1 MKYLLR
7 LYRWKY
13 TFYAGTFAVFFLWV
27 FFIDG
32 NNIFSLLELNKEK
45 NNYEEGTTFY
55 EEQLIQ
61 IETEKAEVLGSD
73 DAAEKFAREKYRM
86 KKEGEIVFVIV
97 DQEGNLL
104 D

>member
-7 LYRWKY
+7 IYRWKY
-13 TFYAGTFAVFFLWV
+13 TFYAGTFLVFFLWV

-32 NNIFSLLELNKEK
+32 NNVFSLLELREEK
-45 NNYEEGTTFY
+45 NTYEEGIAFY
-55 EEQLIQ
+55 EEQLKQ
-61 IETEKAEVLGSD
+61 IETEKDEVLGSD

-86 KKEGEIVFVIV
+86 KKEGETVFVIV
-97 DQEGNLL
+97 DKNGNLL

>member
-7 LYRWKY
+7 FYRWKY
-13 TFYAGTFAVFFLWV
+13 TFYAGTFIVFFLWI

-32 NNIFSLLELNKEK
+32 NNVFSLLELRAEK
-45 NNYEEGTTFY
+45 KSYEEGIVFY
-55 EEQLIQ
+55 EEQLKQ

-73 DAAEKFAREKYRM
+73 EAAEKFAREKYRM
-86 KKEGEIVFVIV
+86 KKEGETVFVIV
-97 DQEGNLL
+97 DSDGELL